1 MATTTHGTREP
12 GRRSPLLGAL
22 SLLMGVLA
30 CAGVAAIWLV
40 STPGFDMPGWL
51 RVLSGWMF
59 PVGVLGAIGFGV
71 AARARRSGA
80 WLSAA
85 GFVLAGLSVI
95 AFGVMIAA
103 NPY

>member
-1 MATTTHGTREP
+1 MATTTQGTSESS
-12 GRRSPLLGAL
+12 RRSLLPGAL

-30 CAGVAAIWLV
+30 CAGVTAIWLV
-40 STPGFDMPGWL
+40 STTSFDVSGWL